1 MAKCSF
7 CGKDIPLGTGF
18 TLFKKTGES
27 LSFCSRKCSVN
38 HSMKRNPKNYK
49 WASGA

>member
-7 CGKDIPLGTGF
+7 CGKQIAMGTGF
-18 TLFKKTGES
+18 SLFKKTGET
-27 LSFCSRKCSVN
+27 LNYCSRKCRRN
-38 HSMKRNPKNYK
+38 QALKRNPRKFK